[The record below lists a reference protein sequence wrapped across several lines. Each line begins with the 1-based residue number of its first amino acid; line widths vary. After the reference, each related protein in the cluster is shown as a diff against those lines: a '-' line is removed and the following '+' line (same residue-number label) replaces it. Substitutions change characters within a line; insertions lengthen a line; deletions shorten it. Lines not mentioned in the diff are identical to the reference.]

1 MSGVKE
7 IIQFLIARLFA
18 NFGIVEKGKIYRC
31 AQKWRI
37 YPLWLCLGLKT
48 RINLATQES
57 DLQDRFEKWLW
68 DKLGVKYITFLTI
81 GPGDHG
87 FEEALKALKEC
98 EKPVLFGCEGGKD
111 RGGAIAAVYKF
122 EVLGRPLREIVKDWM
137 AFRVPGESWL
147 VFLFE
152 RLS

>member
-1 MSGVKE
+1 MSGLKE
-7 IIQFLIARLFA
+7 VIQWLGARLFC
-18 NFGIVEKGKIYRC
+18 NFGVVEKGKIYRC
-31 AQKWRI
+31 AQRWRI

-48 RINLATQES
+48 RINLATQEN

-68 DKLGVKYITFLTI
+68 GKLGVKYITFPTI
-81 GPGDHG
+81 APGDE

-111 RGGAIAAVYKF
+111 RGGSLAAVYKF
-122 EVLGRPLREIVKDWM
+122 EVLGRGLREVVKDWM

-147 VFLFE
+147 KFLFG
-152 RLS
+152 RMG